1 MYDGVIFD
9 KDGVLL
15 DSGLN
20 GFQWMDR
27 VRVKEAKK
35 HDVDFEVKEATI
47 VGKGTEDDVLELLDN
62 KDISFDKLLDIEKGV
77 QASKRQMI
85 RDGYIRLFPG
95 AHRVL
100 SQVEAAGLAT
110 NAPKKTTEFTVDFF
124 GLDKHFGAVKSVE
137 LEEDRFFKRRKP
149 RPVMLEEIIGEL
161 GFDNPVMIG
170 DTSADVH
177 AAQNAGID
185 SVLVESYHKSNRLN
199 PTHRVKTVEEALGI
213 LR

>member
-20 GFQWMDR
+20 GFRWMDR
-27 VRVKEAKK
+27 VRVKQASK
-35 HDVDFEVKEATI
+35 HNVDFDVKEATVI
-47 VGKGTEDDVLELLDN
+47 GKGSEEDILELLDR
-62 KDISFDKLLDIEKGV
+62 KGLSFEKLLEIENGV
-77 QASKRQMI
+77 QAAKRQMI
-85 RDGYIRLFPG
+85 REGYIRLFPG

-100 SQVEAAGLAT
+100 SQVDAAGLAT
-110 NAPKKTTEFTVDFF
+110 NAPRETTEFTVDFF
-124 GLDKHFGAVKSVE
+124 GLDKHFDVVKSVA
-137 LEEDRFFKRRKP
+137 LEEGEFFKRRKP
-149 RPVMLEEIIGEL
+149 RAVMLEEVMDEL
-161 GFDNPVMIG
+161 SFENPVMVG

-185 SVLVESYHKSNRLN
+185 SILVESYHESNGLN
-199 PTHRVKTVEEALGI
+199 PTHRVRTVEEALSI